1 MITKV
6 QIENFK
12 SIEKLSLSL
21 GRVNVLIGENGCGKT
36 NILEGIAMAAAGDAK
51 NLEEYLGNRGIRIT
65 SSAFMRSCFE
75 GKKQDEKIITKL
87 QTSNELDFDFE
98 FLHDNKS
105 YSNWEI
111 NKLNIFEL
119 IEETQ
124 TNLNELPK
132 LKKSMSTL
140 INSIHD
146 SIELEKK
153 LEGNFIVPK
162 QNKKILP
169 ELEDSLKRINL
180 IHQDYT
186 NDYKDII
193 KEFDS
198 DVSFIKNFVIYA
210 PENHFLRKTDEI
222 GTVEPLGYRG
232 EGLIKLLSV
241 LHQEK
246 PEAIEKIK
254 EKLRLISWFE
264 DFEIV
269 SNGFTGSYVKIRDGY
284 LGKDIYYPSLKSTN
298 EGFLFLLFYLSLFIA
313 EYTPKFF
320 AIDNID
326 NALNPKLC
334 RELIKVLTQL
344 AKEHD
349 KQVIFTTH
357 NPAVLD
363 GLNLDDE
370 EQRLFVVYRNAEG
383 HTKVRRVKKRETPEG
398 YEPMRMSEQY
408 MNGFIGGLPKNF

>member
-1 MITKV
+1 MVTKV

-36 NILEGIAMAAAGDAK
+36 NILEGIAMAAAAEDVK
-51 NLEEYLGNRGIRIT
+51 NLEEYLGNRGVRVT
-65 SSAFMRSCFE
+65 PPMFMRSSFE
-75 GKKQDEKIITKL
+75 EKKQTENINVYLKSLNKVDFDVTFRHNNQPYGVWEIINSSIDEYIKITKSGKKSIMTKL
-87 QTSNELDFDFE
+87 A
-98 FLHDNKS
+98 
-105 YSNWEI
+105 
-111 NKLNIFEL
+111 KLGAWL
-119 IEETQ
+119 A
-124 TNLNELPK
+124 
-132 LKKSMSTL
+132 
-140 INSIHD
+140 
-146 SIELEKK
+146 ELEKK
-153 LEGNFIVPK
+153 GKLT
-162 QNKKILP
+162 
-169 ELEDSLKRINL
+169 DSRDLKRFSLLKSSFEEAKIEG
-180 IHQDYT
+180 QDFIELL
-186 NDYKDII
+186 N
-193 KEFDS
+193 
-198 DVSFIKNFVIYA
+198 SFAKNADLVNNFVIYA
-210 PENHFLRKTDEI
+210 PENHFLRKTDEM

-334 RELIKVLTQL
+334 RELVKVLAQL

-363 GLNLDDE
+363 GLNLDDD